1 MRNKQQKEIN
11 LYMKNTYLI
20 IVLIFLASC
29 GAKKNQFDA
38 SGTFE
43 AVETI
48 ISAEAAG
55 TLNAFNVE
63 EGMQVTLNQN
73 LGYIDSTQL
82 YLKKQV
88 LRSQVKAVLSKRP
101 DIAAQVAAVNEQLVQ
116 AEREQKRVENL
127 FSKEA
132 ATQKQLDDAHSQ
144 AAILKKQLAALQ
156 SSLSITASSINEE
169 THPLAVQIDQLD
181 DQLKKCR
188 IINPVAGTVL
198 SKYAETFEMLSPGK
212 PLYKIAN
219 LEWLLLRAYIT
230 GDQFA
235 SIKLGQKVK
244 VFIDA
249 SAKEYKE
256 YEGTIEWISNKA
268 EFTPK
273 TIQTKDE
280 RANLVYAIK
289 VRVKNDGL
297 LKLGMY
303 GELKF

>member
-1 MRNKQQKEIN
+1 
-11 LYMKNTYLI
+11 MKTNYI
-20 IVLIFLASC
+20 FIALIFLASC
-29 GAKKNQFDA
+29 SAKKNQFDA

-48 ISAEAAG
+48 VSAEAAG
-55 TLNAFNVE
+55 TLKVFTVE
-63 EGMQVTLNQN
+63 EGQLLSLNQN
-73 LGYIDSTQL
+73 LGYIDSLQL
-82 YLKKQV
+82 FLKKKQ
-88 LRSQVKAVLSKRP
+88 LQSQVKAVLSKRP
-101 DIAAQVAAVNEQLVQ
+101 DIPAQLASLKEQLVQ

-127 FSKEA
+127 FSKDA
-132 ATQKQLDDAHSQ
+132 ATQKQVDDSRSQ
-144 AAILKKQLAALQ
+144 TAIVRKQVNAMQ
-156 SSLSITASSINEE
+156 SSLGISSTSITEE
-169 THPLAVQIDQLD
+169 TNPLTVQIAQLD
-181 DQLKKCR
+181 DQLQKCR
-188 IINPVAGTVL
+188 IVNPLAGTVL
-198 SKYAETFEMLSPGK
+198 TKYAETFEMVSPGK

-219 LEWLLLRAYIT
+219 MESLILRAYVS

-235 SIKLGQKVK
+235 ACKLGQKVK
-244 VFIDA
+244 VFID
-249 SAKEYKE
+249 SNAKEYKE
-256 YEGTIEWISNKA
+256 YEGAIEWISNKA

>member
-1 MRNKQQKEIN
+1 
-11 LYMKNTYLI
+11 MKNTYLI
-20 IVLIFLASC
+20 MVLIFLASC

-55 TLNAFNVE
+55 TLTAFNLE
-63 EGMQVTLNQN
+63 EGMHLALNQN

-82 YLKKQV
+82 YLKKQM
-88 LRSQVKAVLSKRP
+88 LRSQVKAILSKRP
-101 DIAAQVAAVNEQLVQ
+101 DITAQVAGLKEQLLQ

-132 ATQKQLDDAHSQ
+132 ATQKQMDDAHSQ
-144 AAILKKQLAALQ
+144 SSIIKKQLTALQ
-156 SSLSITASSINEE
+156 STLGITSSSMNEE
-169 THPLAVQIDQLD
+169 TQPLNVQIEQLD

-188 IINPVAGTVL
+188 LVNPVEGTVL

-219 LEWLLLRAYIT
+219 LESLILRAYIT